1 MFTVTK
7 YADVHI
13 ELMLMHL
20 INDKGMPC
28 NHVKLSKIIMKYTT
42 SVFVIRCQNQN

>member
-7 YADVHI
+7 YADVHF

-20 INDKGMPC
+20 SNDRVMSC
-28 NHVKLSKIIMKYTT
+28 SHVKLSKIIMKYTT
-42 SVFVIRCQNQN
+42 SMFVIRCQNQN